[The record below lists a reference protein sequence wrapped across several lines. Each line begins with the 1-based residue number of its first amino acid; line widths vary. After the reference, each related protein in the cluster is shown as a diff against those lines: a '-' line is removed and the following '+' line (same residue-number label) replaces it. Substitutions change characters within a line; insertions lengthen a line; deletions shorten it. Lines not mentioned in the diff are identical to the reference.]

1 MRKKRNLTLLIIF
14 IVFFSFLGFPSYSLA
29 SNPKTLIIVLDE
41 LDFDISKRIISN
53 DMSLGLMSIKTAG
66 LYKESSKESLFMT
79 MAEGRRLKIKRGL
92 YQGTQSLNTGSI
104 QVQGYDNIIKDF
116 KNRYPNFSRKVS
128 FLGDNLKENG
138 IRTGFLGKGP
148 SSLLVANKEGQINR
162 GIDYIDYNNKWLK
175 ENTDELLKYIDV
187 LVVSYEIDGK
197 QNRIQI
203 LKDYIDEFNDVH
215 LYVFPENIK
224 GDISY
229 RLNSTLVPLIYRNIG
244 DKVGVITS
252 NTTKREGLVS
262 SLDIKVDIETVYGIN
277 KDGNIGNKIYVY
289 ERSNIIEENEKNLLE
304 FLNLNIIKYVF
315 HGYVIISQIYIL
327 YNYIFK
333 KKRYNQQHK
342 IIMTSVLLSIL
353 LSIIYGLINLH
364 RYIIVYCT
372 LVILSSLVISKILIQ
387 RGINPINAIAT
398 MTNILILI
406 GVYFNF
412 NIVYDSFIGY
422 NNIVAAGRFYG
433 LNNDIMG
440 VLIATSIITF
450 YSLKRLIS
458 NYLPPFIALLYFPIV
473 ILALSGK
480 YGANVG
486 GYITSIVLF
495 LILIY
500 LTLFSYNKTKK
511 GVLALIL
518 IGIVILGVSVLI
530 DSDSANPSH
539 AGKLVERIKIFGLN
553 ELTYII
559 NVKLKQLITMSL
571 LPPWSIIILFQL
583 FFLRRFYKEEK
594 QLIKPINKTHVESFE
609 KYCIIFV
616 GSIIA
621 FIINDTG
628 AVSFTYINTYL
639 IASLFNT
646 YKLEL

>member
-1 MRKKRNLTLLIIF
+1 MRKKANLTLF
-14 IVFFSFLGFPSYSLA
+14 ITFMVFLLFIGLPSYSLA

-41 LDFDISKRIISN
+41 LDFDMSKRIIS
-53 DMSLGLMSIKTAG
+53 DDTALGLMSIKTAE

-79 MAEGRRLKIKRGL
+79 MAEGRRLRIKKGL
-92 YQGTQSLNTGSI
+92 YQGIERLRTDSI
-104 QVQGYDNIIKDF
+104 QIKGYESIIKNF
-116 KNRYPNFSRKVS
+116 KNRYPDFSREINL
-128 FLGDNLKENG
+128 LGENLKENG

-148 SSLLVANKEGQINR
+148 SSLLVADKEGQISR
-162 GIDYIDYNNKWLK
+162 GIDYIDYSNKWLK
-175 ENTDELLKYIDV
+175 ENTDELFKYVDV

-197 QNRIQI
+197 QDRIQI
-203 LKDYIDEFNDVH
+203 LKEYIDEFNSVN

-229 RLNSTLVPLIYRNIG
+229 RLNSTLVPLMYRNIG
-244 DKVGVITS
+244 EKVGIITS
-252 NTTKREGLVS
+252 NTTKRDGLVS

-277 KDGNIGNKIYVY
+277 KNGNIGNKIYVH
-289 ERSNIIEENEKNLLE
+289 ERNNIIEENEKNLLE

-315 HGYVIISQIYIL
+315 HGYVIISQLYVL
-327 YNYIFK
+327 YNYMFK
-333 KKRYNQQHK
+333 KKRDFQQYRF
-342 IIMTSVLLSIL
+342 IMTSVLLSIL
-353 LSIIYGLINLH
+353 LTIIFGLINFH
-364 RYIIVYCT
+364 RYIIVYCI
-372 LVILSSLVISKILIQ
+372 LVIASSLAISKILIK
-387 RGINPINAIAT
+387 RGINSINIT
-398 MTNILILI
+398 TIMTNILILI

-458 NYLPPFIALLYFPIV
+458 NYLPPFIALLYFPLV

-500 LTLFSYNKTKK
+500 STLFNYTKNKK
-511 GVLALIL
+511 GILIL
-518 IGIVILGVSVLI
+518 IGIGIVILGVSFLI
-530 DSDSANPSH
+530 DSNSANPSH
-539 AGKLVERIKIFGLN
+539 AGKLLERIKIFGLS

-559 NVKLKQLITMSL
+559 KIKLKQLITMTL

-583 FFLRRFYKEEK
+583 FFFRVFYKQEK
-594 QLIKPINKTHVESFE
+594 QLIQPISKTHVESFE
-609 KYCIIFV
+609 KYCIIFI

-628 AVSFTYINTYL
+628 AVAFTYINTYL
-639 IASLFNT
+639 VASLFNN
-646 YKLEL
+646 KLEL